1 MWGLYANM
9 IAQLISQ
16 MSSHYIIH
24 CHRRILA
31 GATEECN
38 SKHRIENNDDEAS
51 ETQLCK
57 DSWTRQH
64 RSKTEGLVV
73 RRFVNKVLLGGSVLL
88 CILLAIS
95 CGIASYKLEIVG
107 LTGLFIELG
116 QNLDPAVRYEGVF
129 SMAKL
134 LADQA
139 IYLGGAAHYIGMLF
153 LSFLFIMTVFLVP
166 VVQIAT
172 LVYHWL
178 APMGQQRRKKVALV
192 LEILQGWQYV
202 EVYIMAIV
210 IQSWQL
216 SPVSTLLLN
225 YLCSGLDFTLNLMV
239 YYGILEENDAQCF
252 ALEATITAGAYFM
265 VPITFCMA
273 VLNTFV
279 MKAYLQQLREAEEAK
294 EILSEDEK
302 LRAYDRTT
310 WDSRTDAMRKIRPAL
325 VGFVDTFRW
334 ALRRQQHNSVS
345 SLKGTKQLSDTETY
359 PLANLT
365 TISSDE
371 EFGLDLSSESLGI
384 LGGKDYEDAPVA
396 PRSPSGVDVKN

>member
-116 QNLDPAVRYEGVF
+116 QN
-129 SMAKL
+129 
-134 LADQA
+134 
-139 IYLGGAAHYIGMLF
+139 
-153 LSFLFIMTVFLVP
+153 
-166 VVQIAT
+166 
-172 LVYHWL
+172 
-178 APMGQQRRKKVALV
+178 
-192 LEILQGWQYV
+192 
-202 EVYIMAIV
+202 
-210 IQSWQL
+210 
-216 SPVSTLLLN
+216 
-225 YLCSGLDFTLNLMV
+225 
-239 YYGILEENDAQCF
+239 
-252 ALEATITAGAYFM
+252 
-265 VPITFCMA
+265 
-273 VLNTFV
+273 
-279 MKAYLQQLREAEEAK
+279 
-294 EILSEDEK
+294 
-302 LRAYDRTT
+302 
-310 WDSRTDAMRKIRPAL
+310 
-325 VGFVDTFRW
+325 
-334 ALRRQQHNSVS
+334 
-345 SLKGTKQLSDTETY
+345 
-359 PLANLT
+359 
-365 TISSDE
+365 
-371 EFGLDLSSESLGI
+371 
-384 LGGKDYEDAPVA
+384 
-396 PRSPSGVDVKN
+396 